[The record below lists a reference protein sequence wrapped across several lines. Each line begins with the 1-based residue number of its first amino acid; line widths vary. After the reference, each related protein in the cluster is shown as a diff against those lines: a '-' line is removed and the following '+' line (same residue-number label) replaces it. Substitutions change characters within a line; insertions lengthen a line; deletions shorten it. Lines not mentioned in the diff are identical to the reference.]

1 MNRII
6 FIKPSDSTFI
16 RSDQHLLEKHFF
28 VKSYLLFN
36 SKNPVVFSWTLF
48 KLFFF
53 LLFHI
58 SKFNAV
64 VTWFADYHACIIAFM
79 AKLFRKKFVIFIGG
93 QEAICYPELKKGVYY
108 KKFRGACVKY
118 ALKKAS
124 LIIPNH
130 KSLIYHENYYYDDK
144 GKKDGIKF
152 YIPDL
157 KTKIEV
163 IPNGYDTE
171 KFKRDYT
178 ILKKQNLVLTIGKTN
193 TVSDVLNKGF
203 DLFVQVAQRNPE
215 IDFVI
220 IAIKPDHINW
230 LDEKYAV
237 TKIPNLKMI
246 PYFCPMETMMK
257 YFNEAK
263 VFVQASITEGMPNTL
278 GEAMLFECV
287 PVGSNVNGIPDS
299 IGSTG
304 VIVYKRNV
312 DELEKAIQ
320 KALTLDKGKEAREY
334 ILTNF
339 SVEKREK
346 ELMKVFNESGITC
359 I

>member
-1 MNRII
+1 MRRII

-16 RSDQHLLEKHFF
+16 RSDQRLLEKHYI
-28 VKSYLLFN
+28 VKSYLLQID
-36 SKNPVVFSWTLF
+36 KNPFVFIWGLT

-53 LLFHI
+53 LMFHI
-58 SKFNAV
+58 GRADAA
-64 VTWFADYHACIIAFM
+64 VTWFADYHAAVIAFVSRI
-79 AKLFRKKFVIFIGG
+79 FGKKMVIFIGG

-108 KKFRGACVKY
+108 KKFRGGCVKY

-130 KSLIYHENYYYDDK
+130 KSLIYHENYYYDDN
-144 GKKDGIKF
+144 GKKDGIKY
-152 YIPDL
+152 YIPGL

-171 KFKRDYT
+171 KFKRDYSV
-178 ILKKQNLVLTIGKTN
+178 LKKQNLVLTIGKTN
-193 TVSDVLNKGF
+193 TIFDILNKGF
-203 DLFVQVAQRNPE
+203 DLFVQVAKRNPG
-215 IDFVI
+215 INFVI

-230 LDEKYAV
+230 LEEKYSV
-237 TKIPNLKMI
+237 SKITNLRMI

-299 IGSTG
+299 VGDTG
-304 VIVYKRNV
+304 VIVFKRSV
-312 DELEKAIQ
+312 EELEKAIK
-320 KALTLDKGKEAREY
+320 KALTLDTGKNARDH
-334 ILTNF
+334 IVKNF
-339 SVEKREK
+339 SLEKREK
-346 ELMKVFNESGITC
+346 ELVNVMNEIGIPC
-359 I
+359 K